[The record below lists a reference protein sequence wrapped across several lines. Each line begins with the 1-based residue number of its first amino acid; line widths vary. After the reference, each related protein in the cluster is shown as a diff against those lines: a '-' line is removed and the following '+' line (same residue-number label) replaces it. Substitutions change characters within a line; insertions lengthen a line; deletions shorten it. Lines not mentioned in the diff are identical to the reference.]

1 MNKKQSLASIES
13 IKTLYYIIDES
24 NFSSQSNKKW
34 QCISINLKWLNI
46 KIKNKRLIH
55 LNCHVHRGIQTLRSL
70 SSVLFYQMTW
80 SEFFQKVSIK
90 HPGSQT
96 TMSIS
101 EKNQSYC
108 FISVPPRPIFGLYQR
123 SDNFRMSLWNN
134 RFSQNTNEKNSKI
147 SALASKERSIQT
159 LY

>member
-90 HPGSQT
+90 QRGPFQKKLIARFHFRAATANFWSLLY
-96 TMSIS
+96 
-101 EKNQSYC
+101 ELAW
-108 FISVPPRPIFGLYQR
+108 IFGK
-123 SDNFRMSLWNN
+123 SLLNDQYYH
-134 RFSQNTNEKNSKI
+134 FFKF
-147 SALASKERSIQT
+147 
-159 LY
+159 